1 MGLILTIAIAVAEI
15 IKENLD
21 KNTGDKIWKFLTKH

>member
-21 KNTGDKIWKFLTKH
+21 KNTGDKI